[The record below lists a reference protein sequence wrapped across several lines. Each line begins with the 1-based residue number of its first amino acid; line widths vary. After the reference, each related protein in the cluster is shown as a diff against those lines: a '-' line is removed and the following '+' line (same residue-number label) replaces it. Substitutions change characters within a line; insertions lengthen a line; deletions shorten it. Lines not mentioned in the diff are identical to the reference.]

1 MAGNS
6 RDKGGTPTHDQ
17 QPMAPRRGRRP
28 IPPNETRRQRSVR
41 IATRRVNHARKDILQ
56 IRKRSSVNHELG
68 FQDVQKMK
76 DSLQQ
81 TLDYAFAAF
90 KVENE
95 LPEFTLED

>member
-1 MAGNS
+1 
-6 RDKGGTPTHDQ
+6 
-17 QPMAPRRGRRP
+17 
-28 IPPNETRRQRSVR
+28 
-41 IATRRVNHARKDILQ
+41 
-56 IRKRSSVNHELG
+56 LG